1 MSPYKH
7 DILCMPVCARGTP
20 AGRAAMSVCVYVG
33 VCVLGN
39 TGAPASHAVS
49 VCACACECACECA
62 CVCACVC
69 PSPCVCVAPC
79 VVPVSVCD
87 RVAVCVRETRYP
99 SQPRCHVRVCACV
112 CVCVP
117 VSVCVRVY
125 DGVAVCVLENTCART
140 CKCRPQH
147 FRQRGDALIGSIRT
161 W

>member
-1 MSPYKH
+1 MSTYKH

-49 VCACACECACECA
+49 VCACARECACECA
-62 CVCACVC
+62 CGCVCMRVPVCVSVCLCRSVCCACVRVWLC
-69 PSPCVCVAPC
+69 VFEKPGTPASHAAMSVCV
-79 VVPVSVCD
+79 
-87 RVAVCVRETRYP
+87 
-99 SQPRCHVRVCACV
+99 HVCV
-112 CVCVP
+112 CVCLCP
-117 VSVCVRVY
+117 CVSVCTTVWL
-125 DGVAVCVLENTCART
+125 CVLENTCART